1 MALTTTK
8 VFQRNLSANDAVF
21 PSVDGE
27 PRMNIEGIVEVAGSS
42 DINVDMTSVSG
53 AYLVGK
59 PAAATDGDF
68 TTAYA
73 SATTI
78 TLGGYPAGITGFTHE
93 DIEFVRQIDNA
104 GGAIDGTVV
113 ATYSRDDCAMDIAG
127 NVLTVADGVFVATDT
142 FVIGTN
148 VPRATGG
155 GAGGVGG
162 GSIVYTNAA
171 DDFVAT
177 ITNGTKNITITGL
190 PFTLEPKH
198 VVGGSIKKIAV
209 TTDIVTDV
217 ALTDVVVAAGVITV
231 ADEGVNFATGDEVVV
246 TLIGPDKHYDKGLD
260 TDKVTTDNPDYAHY
274 TDVEFIID
282 ESNLGI
288 TATTDGGDTDT
299 LTDGGETFTA
309 ETVAEGYTAYQVTD
323 GEWATVDVDTLY
335 GLAGDGGCSGAGA
348 SVETSVLTGGATWNT
363 KVYVL
368 PECKR
373 FEIAAESY
381 NFISIDVLL
390 DSQDGNNVCYC
401 KLYATNDDNAD
412 TTDDTYWKDIS
423 ASVFGVAQLSAN
435 GILTGGRHITQG
447 LYIIDNPTVV
457 LKYMIKIV
465 AENNDA
471 TVDNEFDI
479 RIKKGY

>member
-217 ALTDVVVAAGVITV
+217 VLTDVVVAAGVITV

-260 TDKVTTDNPDYAHY
+260 TDKSTTDNPDYAHY
-274 TDVEFIID
+274 TDVEQIINAAD
-282 ESNLGI
+282 LGI
-288 TATTDGGDTDT
+288 VETADAGATVSNILDISQAFDAEDVAVGYVAYRTADGNSATIDT
-299 LTDGGETFTA
+299 
-309 ETVAEGYTAYQVTD
+309 VTD
-323 GEWATVDVDTLY
+323 GDNLATT
-335 GLAGDGGCSGAGA
+335 
-348 SVETSVLTGGATWNT
+348 TLTGGATWSSSAYC
-363 KVYVL
+363 V
-368 PECKR
+368 PECER
-373 FEIAAESY
+373 YEIPMESY
-381 NFISIDVLL
+381 RYLSIHAKLAANGAT
-390 DSQDGNNVCYC
+390 DSCYM
-401 KLYATNDDNAD
+401 KVYATNNSAAD
-412 TTDDTYWKDIS
+412 ATDDADWVDVSTDIIG
-423 ASVFGVAQLSAN
+423 AAQMEAD
-435 GILTGGRHITQG
+435 GIGAAAATTTESIF
-447 LYIIDNPTVV
+447 YIDSSTIA

-465 AENNDA
+465 AESTDA
-471 TVDNEFDI
+471 TPDNDFDI
-479 RIKKGY
+479 YIKKGY